1 MVKNKRII
9 IIGFI
14 IVLISIILFM
24 LHKKNENNYDINT
37 ELGKYDLNNEAIE
50 YDYLNYLKSTIYPIK
65 LRKFIDILYV
75 NYERYK
81 ENATGKVVKNQME
94 FLGYKFLFNSM
105 FDKERKNYDDCP
117 VTDNFKKKFDKNLL
131 YYFSLNESE
140 DCESMCSLYRKDK
153 EIIVEVYGNFKNTE
167 PTFWAKHHFHYTLD
181 DEGNVDDIVFDH
193 TDK

>member
-105 FDKERKNYDDCP
+105 FDKERKDYDDCP

-131 YYFSLNESE
+131 YYFNLNESE
-140 DCESMCSLYRKDK
+140 DCESMCSLNRKDK

-167 PTFWAKHHFHYTLD
+167 PTYWTTHHFHYTLD

>member
-37 ELGKYDLNNEAIE
+37 ELGKYDLNNKAIE

-131 YYFSLNESE
+131 YYFNLNESE
-140 DCESMCSLYRKDK
+140 DCGSMCSLNRKDK

-167 PTFWAKHHFHYTLD
+167 PTYWTTHHFHYTLD

>member
-9 IIGFI
+9 IICFI

-50 YDYLNYLKSTIYPIK
+50 YDYLNYLKNTIYPIK

-81 ENATGKVVKNQME
+81 ENATGKVIKNQME

-117 VTDNFKKKFDKNLL
+117 VTDNFKKKFDNNLL
-131 YYFSLNESE
+131 YYFNLNESK
-140 DCESMCSLYRKDK
+140 DCRSMCSLNRKDK

-167 PTFWAKHHFHYTLD
+167 PTYWTKHHFHYTLD

>member
-37 ELGKYDLNNEAIE
+37 ELGKYDLNNKAIE

-131 YYFSLNESE
+131 YYFNLNESE

-167 PTFWAKHHFHYTLD
+167 PTFWTKHHFHYTLD

>member
-1 MVKNKRII
+1 
-9 IIGFI
+9 
-14 IVLISIILFM
+14 M

-105 FDKERKNYDDCP
+105 FDKERKDYDDCP

-131 YYFSLNESE
+131 YYFNLNESE
-140 DCESMCSLYRKDK
+140 DCESMCSLNRKDK

-167 PTFWAKHHFHYTLD
+167 PTFWTKHHFHYTLD

>member
-131 YYFSLNESE
+131 YYFNLNESE
-140 DCESMCSLYRKDK
+140 DCESMCLLYRKDK

-167 PTFWAKHHFHYTLD
+167 PTFWTKHHFHYTLD